1 MEIKGLAA
9 AAACH
14 SRFLDGYSFLRRKVT
29 EPQVAILIY
38 HRVCPEEDDWFTPRL
53 SPQTF
58 EKEIE
63 YFCRTY
69 EFLPLEKLAQRVHQ
83 RKPLPEK
90 AIVITLDDGN
100 RDNYAY
106 AYPILKKY
114 HVPATIFLATGYIG
128 TGRPFWWSK
137 VDHAIRNT
145 PLTELELKSLGT
157 YSLRTAEDRRRAA
170 FMIIDKLN
178 EITEGQKNSLIEKLV
193 SISGVN
199 IPADL
204 AKDRILS
211 WSEVRE
217 MKDGGI
223 SFGAHSV
230 THPILTHVP
239 LEQAKWE
246 IIQSKKDIEEK
257 VGQGVTAFA
266 YPNGIF
272 SAELSRIVRESGFT
286 CAVTVNPGKLITSKA
301 DPYELNR
308 IGAIEDF
315 GKLKVLLSGL
325 YYDLKAVLSTI
336 DQKLQHS
343 KEG

>member
-14 SRFLDGYSFLRRKVT
+14 SRFLDGDSFLRRKVT

-38 HRVCPEEDDWFTPRL
+38 HRVCPEEGDWFPPPL
-53 SPQTF
+53 SPQSF

-63 YFCRTY
+63 YFCQTY
-69 EFLPLEKLAQRVHQ
+69 EFLPLDKLAQHVHQ

-90 AIVITLDDGN
+90 AIAITFDDGT
-100 RDNYAY
+100 RDNYVY

-114 HVPATIFLATGYIG
+114 HVPATIFLATGYID
-128 TGRPFWWSK
+128 TGRLFQWSK
-137 VDHAIRNT
+137 VDYAIRNT
-145 PLTELELKSLGT
+145 PLTELELNGLGT
-157 YSLRTAEDRRRAA
+157 YSLQTADDRRRAV

-178 EITEGQKNSLIEKLV
+178 EITEEQKGLLIEKLV
-193 SISGVN
+193 SALGVN
-199 IPADL
+199 IPDGL
-204 AKDRILS
+204 AKERILS
-211 WSEVRE
+211 WDEVRE
-217 MKDGGI
+217 MKDGRI

-230 THPILTHVP
+230 THPILTQVP

-257 VGQGVTAFA
+257 VGQVATAFA

-272 SAELSRIVRESGFT
+272 STELSSIVRESGFT

-315 GKLKVLLSGL
+315 DKLKVLLSGL
-325 YYDLKAVLSTI
+325 YYDLKTVLSTI